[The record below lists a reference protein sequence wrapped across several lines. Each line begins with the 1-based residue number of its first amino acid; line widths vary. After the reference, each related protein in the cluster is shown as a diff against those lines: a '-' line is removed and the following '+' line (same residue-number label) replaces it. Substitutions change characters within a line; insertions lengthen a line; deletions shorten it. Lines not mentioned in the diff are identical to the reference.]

1 MGNYASREITLI
13 SREKTLISR
22 ETRSF
27 HVKPRYIHVNFTYG
41 AHVNS
46 HEALNI
52 N

>member
-22 ETRSF
+22 ETR
-27 HVKPRYIHVNFTYG
+27 YIHVNFTYG